1 MSLSIH
7 HNRVGIKHLAI
18 ALLGLTM
25 SVAAPSDAFGQNETK
40 SRIQVEKFSNFL
52 SELETTKLESATLQ
66 TRDRAQQW
74 LEDARVLL
82 ADDQGEQAQRLLKRV
97 ELGIELIQA
106 RIKARRLED
115 KADMQQ
121 KAYYRVQNKK
131 MPSLKEQIE
140 QLEETKQKLK
150 KKLQQ

>member
-1 MSLSIH
+1 MSLSKNSWI
-7 HNRVGIKHLAI
+7 NVKYFGMALA
-18 ALLGLTM
+18 GLF
-25 SVAAPSDAFGQNETK
+25 VLAAPLSSALGQNETK
-40 SRIQVEKFSNFL
+40 SRIQVEKFSHFL
-52 SELETTKLESATLQ
+52 SQLETSKLESATLQ

-82 ADDQGEQAQRLLKRV
+82 ADDQAEEAQRLLKRV
-97 ELGIELIQA
+97 ELAIELIQA
-106 RIKARRLED
+106 RIKARKLED

-131 MPSLKEQIE
+131 LPDLKEQIE
-140 QLEETKQKLK
+140 QLEDKKQQLK